1 MTFDFT
7 FGTEADFSLLLDIV
21 ELLSKKNSQKIAIPI
36 AAIYKKLIESLIVK
50 IKSIGM
56 II

>member
-50 IKSIGM
+50 IKSSGM